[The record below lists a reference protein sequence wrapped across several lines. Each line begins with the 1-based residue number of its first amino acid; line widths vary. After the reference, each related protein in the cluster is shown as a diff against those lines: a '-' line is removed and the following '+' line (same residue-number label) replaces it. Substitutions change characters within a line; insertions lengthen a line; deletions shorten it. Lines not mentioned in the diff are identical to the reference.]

1 MSIVAREPDVYV
13 ERFAVGSRTE
23 AATFSRT
30 RFGEKRCIVK
40 LTRLLGTRDGCQ
52 VGMQSLNSS
61 DELRDFPSDSID
73 LECDLSVMVVISCE
87 VSVASARVIEKRC

>member
-1 MSIVAREPDVYV
+1 MSTSNDSLLDPGPRLLPS
-13 ERFAVGSRTE
+13 AVPGSGNRGVS
-23 AATFSRT
+23 F
-30 RFGEKRCIVK
+30 K
-40 LTRLLGTRDGCQ
+40 LTRLLLTRDGCQ

-61 DELRDFPSDSID
+61 GELRDFPSNSID